1 MTVNQLG
8 KGRAYYIASR
18 NKEPFHSDFYRK
30 LVEQTG
36 VLRALPVELPSG
48 VSSSIR
54 TDGESDYIFVMNF
67 SGEAKRVTL
76 DGTRYSDFISGE
88 AIGAELVLAPY
99 GVKVIIKGGI
109 S

>member
-1 MTVNQLG
+1 M
-8 KGRAYYIASR
+8 
-18 NKEPFHSDFYRK
+18 
-30 LVEQTG
+30 
-36 VLRALPVELPSG
+36 ELPPG
-48 VSSSIR
+48 VSTSIR

-99 GVKVIIKGGI
+99 GVKVIMKAGVRKP

>member
-18 NKEPFHSDFYRK
+18 NKEPFHSDFTGNSLNR
-30 LVEQTG
+30 LVSAG
-36 VLRALPVELPSG
+36 GAGGAPPG
-48 VSSSIR
+48 VSTSIR

-99 GVKVIIKGGI
+99 GVKVIMKGG
-109 S
+109 SA